1 MGSNGRVQVF
11 HVILPEYT
19 GLNIDLFATRLIH
32 KPDVYCSWKPD
43 LGWTFVDAFSFNCKA
58 YNFYAFPPFSLI
70 PAWSTSW
77 WLYALKIT
85 EKIIRENAVEQK
97 KKKPGLRANQPS
109 DNWAQLYK
117 YPWILYPDKK
127 LLQHPGHQEPHLLW
141 KTLQFMIY
149 PVSR

>member
-19 GLNIDLFATRLIH
+19 GLNIDLFATRPIH

-77 WLYALKIT
+77 WLYASKIT
-85 EKIIRENAVEQK
+85 EKIIRESAAEQQ
-97 KKKPGLRANQPS
+97 KKKPGLQ
-109 DNWAQLYK
+109 
-117 YPWILYPDKK
+117 
-127 LLQHPGHQEPHLLW
+127 
-141 KTLQFMIY
+141 M
-149 PVSR
+149 